1 MSGRPHDEGQGAA
14 PGVPVYPERTHAPR
28 DLRTAEELRGRGYPV
43 PPRAAAW
50 VGSGGGLSPL
60 YSTTEA
66 RRLRGDMWPRPRAL
80 PPGRGAGSLAAKRA
94 TAVGLSFRHSNTP
107 LAPGRYRRPS
117 LSREP
122 RRWLQELF
130 REGFAVIDVET
141 TGLSRGDEVVEVAA
155 VSSGGDVLF
164 ESLVRPK
171 RGYVPAAASRVHGL
185 TWGDLADAPT
195 WPGVVDALADALSG
209 YRVLAWN
216 APFDERLA
224 AQSSRAWSVEHPL
237 PGFEC
242 AMRAYAVCR
251 GLASGGL
258 RLARAAAIE
267 GVLVGHQSHR
277 SAGDAALTL
286 AVLRALHARQ
296 ARAA

>member
-1 MSGRPHDEGQGAA
+1 MSGRPHDDRPSAPEAA
-14 PGVPVYPERTHAPR
+14 PVYRERAQAPR

-43 PPRAAAW
+43 PPRAAGW
-50 VGSGGGLSPL
+50 VGAGGWLSPL

-66 RRLRGDMWPRPRAL
+66 RRLRGDMWPRPRPHAAL
-80 PPGRGAGSLAAKRA
+80 RAGGLAAKRA
-94 TAVGLSFRHSNTP
+94 TSAGLAFRRSHTP
-107 LAPGRYRRPS
+107 VPSSRYRRPS
-117 LSREP
+117 LRREP
-122 RRWLQELF
+122 RRWLHELF
-130 REGFAVIDVET
+130 REGFAVVDIET
-141 TGLSRGDEVVEVAA
+141 TGLGRGDEVVEVAA

-171 RGYVPAAASRVHGL
+171 RGYVPAQATRIHGL
-185 TWGDLADAPT
+185 TWDDLAAAPS
-195 WPGVVDALADALSG
+195 WPEVVDALADALLG

-251 GLASGGL
+251 GVSSGGV
-258 RLARAAAIE
+258 RLVRAAAIE
-267 GVLVGHQSHR
+267 GVLVGDQSHR